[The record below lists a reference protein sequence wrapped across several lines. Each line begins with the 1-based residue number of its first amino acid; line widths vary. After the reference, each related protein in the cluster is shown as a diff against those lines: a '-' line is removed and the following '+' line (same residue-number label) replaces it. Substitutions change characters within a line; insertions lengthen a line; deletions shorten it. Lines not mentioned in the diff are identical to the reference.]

1 MSQQST
7 KKGEMDLPVR
17 LRYKE
22 TKREKT
28 GVYFK
33 KKVGWLFIIISVIAI
48 TIFNFYPM
56 VQAFLLSFQTG
67 MGGNLEFT
75 GLSNWQRLFGDPTF
89 IAALTNT
96 SIYLLIQVPLMI
108 VLALFFSVLL
118 NDPKLKFRGF
128 FRIAIFLPCVTSL
141 VAYSVIF
148 KYLFGIDGIINI
160 FLLNF
165 GFIPESI
172 NFLADPVWAKVV
184 IILAITWR
192 WTGYNMIFYLAALQ
206 NVDKSIYEAAR
217 IDGANSIQQFFQITV
232 PMLKPIILF
241 TSITST
247 IGTLQIFDEIVNI
260 TNGGPGNATISISQ
274 YIYNLS
280 FEYTPDFGY
289 ASTVSYVIVILVVI
303 LSIIQF
309 RVAGEKK

>member
-17 LRYKE
+17 LRHKE

-56 VQAFLLSFQTG
+56 IQAFLLSFQTG

-148 KYLFGIDGIINI
+148 KYLFGIDGIINL